1 MDVRPSE
8 NDPSPLRPGDILL
21 FHGHGPV
28 SWAIRR
34 FEESDVDRAAIVLG
48 PETMVE
54 VTPSGLRYVAIA
66 PALEGNVFTYVR
78 RPARDVDVSPIVREA
93 LSSASVGDTPVHD
106 RVVLLAVLGL
116 TRRLPIG
123 EPTLRRLLGV
133 LLHSAADVVDQLA
146 ANGRTLLVDAEFVH
160 RCYQRSGDPE
170 AALKIPFPAVPRPD
184 SSVMSSGPMAG
195 DEAMLWEWAAGRGEP
210 WRSVADSP
218 ELSESLERLIV
229 SFARV
234 DSPLDPFLL
243 RSESADP
250 ASVDAVDTSEEIS
263 DDDLHAAAVRFRDR
277 FISLALSP
285 DAPTERAMAHPWATF
300 RAVANFVTPGD
311 LRYTPS
317 LHTVMSLRPSSA
329 RQGTASNSAD

>member
-1 MDVRPSE
+1 
-8 NDPSPLRPGDILL
+8 L
-21 FHGHGPV
+21 

-34 FEESDVDRAAIVLG
+34 FEESDVDHAAIVLG
-48 PETMVE
+48 PETMAE

-66 PALEGNVFTYVR
+66 PALEDNVFTYVR

-93 LSSASVGDTPVHD
+93 LSSTSADDTSVHD

-123 EPTLRRLLGV
+123 EPTLRELLWV
-133 LLHSAADVVDQLA
+133 LMHSAADVVDRLA
-146 ANGRTLLVDAEFVH
+146 ADGRTLLVDAEFVH

-170 AALKIPFPAVPRPD
+170 AALKIPFPAVSRPP
-184 SSVMSSGPMAG
+184 SSTRSSGPVTG

-210 WRSVADSP
+210 WRSVAESP
-218 ELSESLERLIV
+218 ELPEPLERLIV
-229 SFARV
+229 SFVRV
-234 DSPLDPFLL
+234 DNPLDPFLL
-243 RSESADP
+243 RPGSADP
-250 ASVDAVDTSEEIS
+250 ASVDTADTSEEIS

-285 DAPTERAMAHPWATF
+285 EEPTERAMAHPWATF

-311 LRYTPS
+311 LRYSPS
-317 LHTVMSLRPSSA
+317 LDTVMSLRPSSA
-329 RQGTASNSAD
+329 RQGTTSNRAD

>member
-21 FHGHGPV
+21 FHGHGPL

-34 FEESDVDRAAIVLG
+34 FEESDVDHAAIVLG
-48 PETMVE
+48 PETMAE
-54 VTPSGLRYVAIA
+54 VTTSGLRYVAIA
-66 PALEGNVFTYVR
+66 PALDDNVFTYVR
-78 RPARDVDVSPIVREA
+78 RPALDVDVSPIVREA
-93 LSSASVGDTPVHD
+93 LSSTSADETSVHD

-116 TRRLPIG
+116 TRRLPIR
-123 EPTLRRLLGV
+123 EPTLRELLWV
-133 LLHSAADVVDQLA
+133 LLHNAADVVDRLA
-146 ANGRTLLVDAEFVH
+146 ADGRTLLVDAEFVH

-170 AALKIPFPAVPRPD
+170 AALKIPFPAASRPP
-184 SSVMSSGPMAG
+184 SSTRSSGPVNG

-210 WRSVADSP
+210 WRSVAESP
-218 ELSESLERLIV
+218 ELPEPLERLIV
-229 SFARV
+229 SFVRV

-243 RSESADP
+243 RPGSADP
-250 ASVDAVDTSEEIS
+250 ASVDTVDTSEEIS

-277 FISLALSP
+277 FISLAFSP

-300 RAVANFVTPGD
+300 RAVTSFVTPGD

-329 RQGTASNSAD
+329 RQRTASNNAD

>member
-21 FHGHGPV
+21 FHGHGSL

-48 PETMVE
+48 PETMAE

-66 PALEGNVFTYVR
+66 PALEGNAFTYVR
-78 RPARDVDVSPIVREA
+78 RPSRDVDVSPIVREA
-93 LSSASVGDTPVHD
+93 LSSVSAGDTPVHD

-123 EPTLRRLLGV
+123 QPTMRKLLWV
-133 LLHSAADVVDQLA
+133 LLHDAADVVDRLA
-146 ANGRTLLVDAEFVH
+146 ASGRTLLVDAEFVH

-170 AALKIPFPAVPRPD
+170 ATLKILFPAVSRPL
-184 SSVMSSGPMAG
+184 SSAMSSGADAG

-210 WRSVADSP
+210 WSSMAESP
-218 ELSESLERLIV
+218 EVLESLERLIV

-234 DSPLDPFLL
+234 DSPHDPISL
-243 RSESADP
+243 RSEAPDP
-250 ASVDAVDTSEEIS
+250 VSLDPSDEIS
-263 DDDLHAAAVRFRDR
+263 DDELHAAAVRFRDR

-285 DAPTERAMAHPWATF
+285 DPPTERAMAHPWATF

-311 LRYTPS
+311 LRYSPS
-317 LHTVMSLRPSSA
+317 LETVMSLRPSSEK
-329 RQGTASNSAD
+329 QGSASNSAG